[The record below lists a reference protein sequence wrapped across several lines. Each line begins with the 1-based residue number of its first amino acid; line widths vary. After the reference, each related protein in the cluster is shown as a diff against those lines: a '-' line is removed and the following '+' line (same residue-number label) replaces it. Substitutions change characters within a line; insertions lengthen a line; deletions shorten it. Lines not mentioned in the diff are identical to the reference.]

1 MPAEHFAD
9 RLFARADALSSQIIV
24 GLDPR
29 WDRLPEALRTAA
41 IERHGVTAQAAADA
55 FEAFNRSV
63 IDAIADVA
71 VAVKPQVAFY
81 EQYGCAGMAAYSAT
95 IRYARERGLLVVADV
110 KRNDIASTAA
120 AYATAHLG
128 GAPADVPAS
137 DDFVV
142 DALTINSYLGSDG
155 VAPFL
160 DAGVPLGRGAF
171 ALVKTSNPSSGEL
184 QDVDSGGM
192 SVYERMAMLV
202 RRWGESCVGH
212 SGYSALGAV
221 VGATYPEELSR
232 LRALMPQTPFL
243 VPGYGAQGGGVAD
256 VIGGFDKDGCGALI
270 NASRSVIFAWKQSP
284 WSEEF
289 GEARWQESI
298 AAAAESMRAD
308 IWDAT
313 HR

>member
-1 MPAEHFAD
+1 MSAEHFAD
-9 RLFARADALSSQIIV
+9 RLCARADALSSQIIV

-29 WDRLPEALRTAA
+29 WERLPEELRAAAL
-41 IERHGVTAQAAADA
+41 ERHGLTAQAAADA
-55 FEAFNRSV
+55 FEAFNRAV
-63 IDAIADVA
+63 IDAVADVA

-81 EQYGCAGMAAYSAT
+81 EQYGCPGMAAYSAS

-128 GAPADVPAS
+128 GAAADVPAS
-137 DDFVV
+137 DDFVA
-142 DALTINSYLGSDG
+142 DALTINSYLGTDG

-184 QDVDSGGM
+184 QDVDADGM
-192 SVYERMAMLV
+192 PVYERMAMLV
-202 RRWGESCVGH
+202 RRWGETCLGQ

-221 VGATYPEELSR
+221 VGATYPEELTR

-256 VIGGFDKDGCGALI
+256 VIGGFDSDGRGALI
-270 NASRSVIFAWKQSP
+270 NASRSVIFAWKQAP

-289 GEARWQESI
+289 GEACWQESI
-298 AAAAESMRAD
+298 GAAAEAMRAD
-308 IWDAT
+308 IWNAT
-313 HR
+313 H